1 MRSRWLGIEEAAEM
15 LGTGREGILTMIR
28 FRELPVALDS
38 VQALVWR
45 EAVEAKVRS
54 SKQADSPTPP
64 KRATSTRKAD
74 NPAKRSAE
82 GRRRNST
89 QEETS

>member
-54 SKQADSPTPP
+54 SKQADGHQP
-64 KRATSTRKAD
+64 ATAAP
-74 NPAKRSAE
+74 PAKPRKPAI
-82 GRRRNST
+82 GPRAGK
-89 QEETS
+89 ETSS